1 MAKSFKNS
9 NPLDT
14 FSRME
19 VAAAQATPHNEQE
32 EERPATIST
41 STSTNTKKKTNSDY
55 LRLDVYGYKDYLQTM
70 SGHAK
75 KSVTKYIHGL
85 IESDMERNRETYEK
99 LKSI

>member
-1 MAKSFKNS
+1 MAKSFKKS

-14 FSRME
+14 FSQME
-19 VAAAQATPHNEQE
+19 VVAAQATPHNEQE
-32 EERPATIST
+32 EERPAAIST
-41 STSTNTKKKTNSDY
+41 NTNTKKKTNSDY

>member
-9 NPLDT
+9 NPLNT
-14 FSRME
+14 FSQME
-19 VAAAQATPHNEQE
+19 VAAAQATREQERE
-32 EERPATIST
+32 EERPAAVST
-41 STSTNTKKKTNSDY
+41 NTSTNAKKKTNSDY

-75 KSVTKYIHGL
+75 KSVTKYIQGL
-85 IESDMERNRETYEK
+85 IESDMERNIETYEK